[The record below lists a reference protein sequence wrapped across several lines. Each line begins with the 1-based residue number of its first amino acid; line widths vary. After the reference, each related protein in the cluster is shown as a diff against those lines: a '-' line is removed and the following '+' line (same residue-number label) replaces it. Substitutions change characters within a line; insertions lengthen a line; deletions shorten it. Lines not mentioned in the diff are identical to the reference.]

1 MQADIETIRRARRF
15 AADYYRKHKDEWAG
29 THPSHLANKAITEA
43 GKEFK
48 IGFGCE
54 GFCWN
59 GGREGISYLN
69 TGEAGHKL
77 AGAPLPYP
85 EQFFNGEAV
94 EVGIRKSAELI
105 DHLRKPLKPF
115 GLGWHKLTLPH

>member
-1 MQADIETIRRARRF
+1 VQADIETIRRARRF

-69 TGEAGHKL
+69 MGDTYATTILFDSRTRWFTIGCWGD
-77 AGAPLPYP
+77 
-85 EQFFNGEAV
+85 QV
-94 EVGIRKSAELI
+94 ERLERQGIIL
-105 DHLRKPLKPF
+105 D
-115 GLGWHKLTLPH
+115 